1 MLVGRIIVHELGVSK
16 GHVIVGHNGNIRLVE
31 GNLDS
36 LESDFERISLGNID
50 SLSNL
55 DCVAIEQ

>member
-1 MLVGRIIVHELGVSK
+1 LLVGRIVVHELGVSK

-31 GNLDS
+31 GNLDF
-36 LESDFERISLGNID
+36 LESYFERISLGNSE

-55 DCVAIEQ
+55 DCVAVEQ